1 MIEAITTGFTTVL
14 GWMGSFADALLT
26 TEGDLSAFLPIIG
39 VGIAVSVL
47 FLGVKA
53 LRSLTWGA

>member
-14 GWMGSFADALLT
+14 SWMGSFADALLT
-26 TEGDLSAFLPIIG
+26 TDGQLNAFLPIIG

>member
-1 MIEAITTGFTTVL
+1 MLEAVTSGFTTVL
-14 GWMGSFADALLT
+14 SWMGTFADALLT
-26 TEGDLSAFLPIIG
+26 AEGQLHAFLPLVG

-53 LRSLTWGA
+53 LRSLAWGA

>member
-26 TEGDLSAFLPIIG
+26 TDGALNAFLPIIG

>member
-1 MIEAITTGFTTVL
+1 MLEAVTSGFTTVL
-14 GWMGSFADALLT
+14 GWMGSFADALT
-26 TEGDLSAFLPIIG
+26 TEGELNAFLPLVG

-53 LRSLTWGA
+53 LRSLAWGA

>member
-1 MIEAITTGFTTVL
+1 MLDAVTSGFTTVL

-26 TEGDLSAFLPIIG
+26 TEGELNAFLPLIG

-53 LRSLTWGA
+53 LRSLAWGA